1 MAWVK
6 IGTLRKLHPATWN
19 EVWRIIK
26 ADAPDYAEGLRDP
39 LLQELI
45 SHFDATEFDLR
56 LEDIP
61 ERARA
66 LIPQHLITP

>member
-1 MAWVK
+1 MAWVN
-6 IGTLRKLHPATWN
+6 TERLRTQHPATWN

-26 ADAPDYAEGLRDP
+26 TDAPAYAEGLKDP
-39 LLQELI
+39 LLQEFI
-45 SHFDATEFDLR
+45 THFDATIHLN
-56 LEDIP
+56 LEEIP